1 MAYGFCLRESS
12 VLAFAFSCIFSLLA
26 VSGLAGYARAA
37 QAADPKHPAKAGK
50 SGDITVIQHIVFII
64 KENRSFDEYFGL
76 FPGADGASTGT
87 TSTGQVMTLERTPD
101 EVVDMGHDWTSAIT
115 ATDGGKMDRFDL
127 ILDGNLYGE
136 YLSYSQ
142 MTQADIPNYYT
153 YAQTF
158 VLADQMFSS
167 LHGPS
172 LPNHL
177 YTIAAQAG
185 GVISVPSAPG
195 IQNLPNWGCDSQAGA
210 HVTVVDDER
219 DISEAFPC
227 FDFQT
232 LADSLNNAGISWRSY
247 APPEGQPGYQYSTF
261 DAIKHIRNT
270 SIWSENVVPDTQFAT
285 DAASG
290 NLPAVSWLVTGP
302 TSEHPPNSTCWG
314 ENWTVQQLNALMQGP
329 DWNTTAVFLTWDDF
343 GGFYD
348 HVPPPPALDEYG
360 LGPRVPLLL
369 ISPYARPGYI
379 SHTQYEF
386 SSVLKFIE
394 DRFGL
399 TPLTE
404 RDANANDTTDSFNFS
419 QTPLPPLVLN
429 QRACPISEATN
440 VYFGGQQLGVASP
453 PYVLSLNNS
462 RPTTLNIS
470 KIAITGDFAAT
481 GNCTKIGP
489 NRNCNLNLTFTPT
502 QTGPRTGTL
511 TITDNDPSSP
521 QVVNLQGTGG
531 EVTLSNSVYP
541 GLSFGT
547 INLNAQKTQNVTLT
561 NNGTSAL
568 SVSAVSTVGDYSQ
581 TNTCGNSVGAGGT
594 CTISVTFQPTTSG
607 MRIGNLWVTD
617 SDAASPQTLR
627 LSGTSEGVSVTPS
640 SLKFGKVKVNTT
652 SAPQKIAVEN
662 LGATGVN
669 VGAITASGDYSQT
682 NNCGTSLPANG
693 QCTVSVTF
701 HTDYLGGPDGHGY
714 YNRQCRHPFD
724 GEPVWHGSQLA
735 T

>member
-1 MAYGFCLRESS
+1 MIGFGRKESRVPGFS
-12 VLAFAFSCIFSLLA
+12 FSCAFCVVTVAGL
-26 VSGLAGYARAA
+26 VGSGAA
-37 QAADPKHPAKAGK
+37 QSDAAKRPAKAGQHE
-50 SGDITVIQHIVFII
+50 DITVIQHIVFII

-87 TSTGQVMTLERTPD
+87 ISTGQVIPLERTPD
-101 EVVDMGHDWTSAIT
+101 EVVDMGHDWTSAVT
-115 ATDGGKMDRFDL
+115 ATDSGKMDQFDL
-127 ILDGNLYGE
+127 ILDGNLNGE
-136 YLSYSQ
+136 YLSYSE
-142 MTQADIPNYYT
+142 MTQADIPNYYA
-153 YAQTF
+153 YAQHF
-158 VLADQMFSS
+158 VLADKMFSS

-185 GVISVPSAPG
+185 GTISVPSAPG
-195 IQNLPNWGCDSQAGA
+195 IQNLPDWGCDSPPGS
-210 HVTVVDDER
+210 HVTVVDDEG

-227 FDFQT
+227 FDIQT
-232 LADSLNNAGISWRSY
+232 LADRLNNAGISWRSY
-247 APPEGQPGYQYSTF
+247 APPEGEPGYQYSTY
-261 DAIKHIRNT
+261 DAINHIRNS
-270 SIWSENVVPDTQFAT
+270 SIWAENVVPDTQFAT

-302 TSEHPPNSTCWG
+302 TSEHPPNSTCRG

-360 LGPRVPLLL
+360 LGPRVPLLI
-369 ISPYARPGYI
+369 ISPYAQAGYI

-419 QTPLPPLVLN
+419 QTPLPPLVLA
-429 QRACPISEATN
+429 QRACPINEATN

-453 PYVLSLNNS
+453 AYVLNLNNS
-462 RPTTLNIS
+462 RPTALKIS
-470 KIAITGDFAAT
+470 KIVITGDFAET
-481 GNCTKIGP
+481 GNCTKIPP

-511 TITDNDPSSP
+511 TITDNDASSP

-541 GLSFGT
+541 GLGFGS
-547 INLNAQKTQNVTLT
+547 INLNTQKTQNVTLT

-568 SVSAVSTVGDYSQ
+568 SISAVSTVGDYSQ
-581 TNTCGNSVGAGGT
+581 TNTCGNSVAAGGT

-607 MRIGNLWVTD
+607 MRIGNLWVSD

-640 SLKFGKVKVNTT
+640 RLKFGKVKVNTT
-652 SAPQKIAVEN
+652 SAPQKITVEN
-662 LGATGVN
+662 LGATVMN
-669 VGAITASGDYSQT
+669 VGAITASDDYSQT

-701 HTDYLGGPDGHGY
+701 TPTTAGGLTGTVTITDSADNPSTVSLSGTGV
-714 YNRQCRHPFD
+714 N
-724 GEPVWHGSQLA
+724 
-735 T
+735 